1 MNIPPYF
8 YRSTRFVLGVLAI
21 ALIAGC
27 SDSGEE
33 SDEADAGPGQG
44 SEERKPQPV
53 LTASVEY
60 AHETTT
66 LEAVGTSRALKSVTI
81 ESAVSGEV
89 VEVNFSAG
97 DQVEKGQVL
106 LRLDDRDEQ
115 LAVQAAQLELADA
128 RRMLD
133 RYERSVQSG
142 GVTQSDLDD
151 AQSAVERARIA
162 LERARVDLNYHTVR
176 APFSG
181 YVGLTEID
189 SGAWIDPDTAITTL
203 DDRSTLL
210 VRFELPEL
218 LLGKLQRGQDIE
230 VSTWSNRF
238 SQATGTIVD
247 VSSRVDETRRTFTLR
262 AHVEND
268 NDVLLPGMSFR
279 INLSLQ
285 GNRYPS
291 VPEIAVQWGG
301 EGAFVW
307 TVEDGK
313 AKRVLVN
320 LVERNAQG
328 VLVDAELEPGDPII
342 TEGVHIVR
350 SGMRVRPL
358 NAELG
363 ENDGAYRDSEETRE
377 GEES

>member
-1 MNIPPYF
+1 MKISMF
-8 YRSTRFVLGVLAI
+8 CSRASRALLGVLAVSVTV
-21 ALIAGC
+21 AC

-33 SDEADAGPGQG
+33 PGGPGG
-44 SEERKPQPV
+44 GPGERTPQPV
-53 LTASVEY
+53 LTAAAEY
-60 AHETTT
+60 GYETTS

-97 DQVEKGQVL
+97 DKVEQGQVL
-106 LRLDDRDEQ
+106 LRLDDRDER
-115 LAVQAAQLELADA
+115 LAVQAAELELADA
-128 RRMLD
+128 ERQLD
-133 RYERSVQSG
+133 RYQRSVQSG

-151 AQSAVERARIA
+151 ARSAVERARIA
-162 LERARVDLNYHTVR
+162 LERARVDLNYHTIR

-181 YVGLTEID
+181 YVGLTD
-189 SGAWIDPDTAITTL
+189 LDPGAWIDPDTAITTL

-218 LLGKLQRGQDIE
+218 LLGKLQRGEEIE
-230 VSTWSNRF
+230 VTTWSNRF
-238 SQATGTIVD
+238 AQASGTIVD

-262 AHVEND
+262 AHVDNA

-285 GNRYPS
+285 GNRYLS
-291 VPEIAVQWGG
+291 VPEVSVQWGG
-301 EGAFVW
+301 EGAYVW
-307 TVEDGK
+307 TIADGK
-313 AKRVLVN
+313 AQRVAVN
-320 LVERNAQG
+320 LIERNQRG
-328 VLVDAELEPGDPII
+328 VLVEANLQEGDPII

-350 SGMRVRPL
+350 SGMDVRPL

-363 ENDGAYRDSEETRE
+363 ENDGAYRDSGESEE

>member
-1 MNIPPYF
+1 MKI
-8 YRSTRFVLGVLAI
+8 STYYPRFRRVLLGVLAI
-21 ALIAGC
+21 TLMTAC
-27 SDSGEE
+27 SSSEDDSGQ
-33 SDEADAGPGQG
+33 AGGPGDRSG
-44 SEERKPQPV
+44 ERKPQPV
-53 LTASVEY
+53 LTAGVEY
-60 AHETTT
+60 AYETTS

-81 ESAVSGEV
+81 ESAVAGEV

-115 LAVQAAQLELADA
+115 LAVQAAELELADA
-128 RRMLD
+128 RRLLD
-133 RYERSVQSG
+133 RYQRSVQSG

-162 LERARVDLNYHTVR
+162 LERAKVNLDYHTIR

-181 YVGLTEID
+181 YVGLTD
-189 SGAWIDPDTAITTL
+189 LDPGAWIDPDTAITTL

-218 LLGKLQRGQDIE
+218 LLGKLQRGEEIE

-247 VSSRVDETRRTFTLR
+247 VSSRVDEARRTFTLR
-262 AHVEND
+262 AHVDNA

-285 GNRYPS
+285 GNRYLS
-291 VPEIAVQWGG
+291 LPEVSVQWGG
-301 EGAFVW
+301 EGAYVW
-307 TVEDGK
+307 TIEDGK
-313 AKRVLVN
+313 ATQVSVN
-320 LVERNAQG
+320 LIERNERG
-328 VLVDAELEPGDPII
+328 VLVEADLEEGAPII

-350 SGMRVRPL
+350 SGMEVRPL
-358 NAELG
+358 NTELG
-363 ENDGAYRDSEETRE
+363 ENDGAFRDSEESE
-377 GEES
+377 GGEES

>member
-1 MNIPPYF
+1 MF
-8 YRSTRFVLGVLAI
+8 CSRASRALLGVLAVSVTV
-21 ALIAGC
+21 AC

-33 SDEADAGPGQG
+33 PGGPRGGPG
-44 SEERKPQPV
+44 ERKPQPV
-53 LTASVEY
+53 LTATAEY
-60 AHETTT
+60 AYETTS

-97 DQVEKGQVL
+97 DKVEQGQVL
-106 LRLDDRDEQ
+106 LRLDDRDER
-115 LAVQAAQLELADA
+115 LAVQAAELELADA
-128 RRMLD
+128 ERQLD
-133 RYERSVQSG
+133 RYQRSVQSG

-151 AQSAVERARIA
+151 ARSAVERARIA
-162 LERARVDLNYHTVR
+162 LERARVDLNYHTIR

-181 YVGLTEID
+181 YVGLTD
-189 SGAWIDPDTAITTL
+189 LDPGAWIDPDTAITTL

-218 LLGKLQRGQDIE
+218 LLGKLQRGEDIE
-230 VSTWSNRF
+230 VTTWSNRF
-238 SQATGTIVD
+238 AQATGTIVD
-247 VSSRVDETRRTFTLR
+247 VSSRVDEVRRTFTLR
-262 AHVEND
+262 AHVDNA

-285 GNRYPS
+285 GNRYLS
-291 VPEIAVQWGG
+291 VPELSVQWGG
-301 EGAFVW
+301 EGAYVW
-307 TVEDGK
+307 TIEDGK
-313 AKRVLVN
+313 AQRVAVN
-320 LVERNAQG
+320 LIERNQRG
-328 VLVDAELEPGDPII
+328 VLVETDLQEGAPII

-350 SGMRVRPL
+350 SGMDVRPL

-363 ENDGAYRDSEETRE
+363 ENDGAYRDSGESEE